1 MELDMIAS
9 YLSRQAGSLANVIAI
24 AAGGSHTLALKSDG
38 TVWAWGDNGYGHL
51 GDGTTTERYTPVQV
65 SGLTGV
71 IAISA
76 GGYHSAA
83 LKSDGTVW
91 AWGWNCEGQL
101 GNGTTSDVN
110 PFPVQVSGLTAVKAI
125 AAGANYS
132 KALKS
137 DGTVWA
143 WGAGYYGQL
152 GDGTTVS
159 KYTPVQ
165 VSGLTGVAA
174 IGSGEYQFHSIALK
188 SDGTVWTWGYNYYG
202 QLGDGTTIN
211 KTAPTQVDGL

>member
-1 MELDMIAS
+1 
-9 YLSRQAGSLANVIAI
+9 
-24 AAGGSHTLALKSDG
+24 
-38 TVWAWGDNGYGHL
+38 
-51 GDGTTTERYTPVQV
+51 
-65 SGLTGV
+65 V

-91 AWGWNCEGQL
+91 AWGWNGEGQL
-101 GNGTTSDVN
+101 GNGTTSDIN
-110 PFPVQVSGLTAVKAI
+110 PFPVQVTGLTGVKAI
-125 AAGANYS
+125 AAGANYT

-137 DGTVWA
+137 DGTIWA

-165 VSGLTGVAA
+165 VNGLTGVSA

-202 QLGDGTTIN
+202 QLGDGTTTN
-211 KTAPTQVDGL
+211 RTTPVLLGGL